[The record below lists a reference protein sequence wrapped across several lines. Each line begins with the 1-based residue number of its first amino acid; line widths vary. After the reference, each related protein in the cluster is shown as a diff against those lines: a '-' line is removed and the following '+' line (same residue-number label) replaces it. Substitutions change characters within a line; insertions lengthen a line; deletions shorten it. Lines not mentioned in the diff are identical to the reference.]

1 MDFEPIITN
10 KDVIYRLMALH
21 HHSEENEG
29 HFRFNTEIDDQFYF
43 ATLEECESHIAQI
56 SAKQEVYCFV
66 VDTIPMGV
74 NLHDTQVN
82 RWVQFRDGKRYN
94 VPIHY
99 MYDESDYE
107 EQRAIARIRERICGY
122 SQRFPYYINHG
133 K

>member
-1 MDFEPIITN
+1 MN

-21 HHSEENEG
+21 HHSEVIEG
-29 HFRFNTEIDDQFYF
+29 QLHFNTEIDDQFYF

-74 NLHDTQVN
+74 NLHDTQVK

-94 VPIHY
+94 VPSHY

-122 SQRFPYYINHG
+122 TNKYPYYINHG

>member
-1 MDFEPIITN
+1 MN

-21 HHSEENEG
+21 HHSEVIEG
-29 HFRFNTEIDDQFYF
+29 QLHFNTEIDDQFYF
-43 ATLEECESHIAQI
+43 ASLEECESHIAQKT
-56 SAKQEVYCFV
+56 ANKEVYCFV

-74 NLHDTQVN
+74 NLHDTQVK
-82 RWVQFRDGKRYN
+82 RSVQFKDGKRYD
-94 VPIHY
+94 VPSHY

-122 SQRFPYYINHG
+122 TNKYPYYINHG